1 MQVHEFQFTNRVR
14 MRASLEVRERR
25 RAENDARAARI
36 TTAAARVFARRG
48 VENATMEMIAREASV
63 AVGTIYLHFASRD
76 EVYLNLC
83 AERGMQLGAGYRE
96 VLARGLT
103 PLDEIRTLARVY
115 IDYLYESADPILLS
129 EPTPYYEIRK
139 RLRRSSEIR
148 AFDRGARIRR
158 EVFRLF
164 ESSVRRA
171 FDRRLLADS
180 LGATGVTIA
189 IWSILNGAFMVTRD
203 REYLVHTI
211 GFEPEG
217 FVAKALDSY
226 LQGLAAAA
234 RTGARQSKTGR
245 RGQRILRMP
254 GEGTGL

>member
-1 MQVHEFQFTNRVR
+1 MNLNSRNTARL
-14 MRASLEVRERR
+14 RASLKVRERR

-36 TTAAARVFARRG
+36 MTAAARVFARRG
-48 VENATMEMIAREASV
+48 VENATMEMIAREANV

-83 AERGMQLGAGYRE
+83 ADRGTQLGAGYRE
-96 VLARGLT
+96 VIARGLK
-103 PLDEIRTLARVY
+103 PLDEIRALTQVY
-115 IDYLYESADPILLS
+115 IEYLHESADPILIS

-148 AFDRGARIRR
+148 AFDRGAKIRH
-158 EVFRLF
+158 EVFGLF
-164 ESSVRRA
+164 ESSVKRT
-171 FDRRLLADS
+171 FDAGLIADS
-180 LGATGVTIA
+180 LGPTGVTIA

-203 REYLVHTI
+203 REYLVHAI

-226 LQGLAAAA
+226 LQGLAAAVRA
-234 RTGARQSKTGR
+234 GARHSKPAQ
-245 RGQRILRMP
+245 QRNRALRMTKK
-254 GEGTGL
+254 GISL

>member
-1 MQVHEFQFTNRVR
+1 MKLSLRVR
-14 MRASLEVRERR
+14 EQRR
-25 RAENDARAARI
+25 VENDARATRI
-36 TTAAARVFARRG
+36 MTAAARVFARRG
-48 VENATMEMIAREASV
+48 VENATMEMIAREANV

-83 AERGMQLGAGYRE
+83 AERGTQLGAGYRE
-96 VLARGLT
+96 VIARGLK
-103 PLDEIRTLARVY
+103 PLEEIRALGQVY
-115 IDYLYESADPILLS
+115 IEYLRESADPILIS
-129 EPTPYYEIRK
+129 EPTPYHEIRK

-148 AFDRGARIRR
+148 AFDRGSKIRQ

-164 ESSVRRA
+164 EGSVKRA
-171 FDRRLLADS
+171 FDRGLLADS

-203 REYLVHTI
+203 REYLVDTI

-217 FVAKALDSY
+217 FVPKALDSY

-234 RTGARQSKTGR
+234 RAGTRQSKPARR
-245 RGQRILRMP
+245 RGRALGMP
-254 GEGTGL
+254 RKGTSL

>member
-1 MQVHEFQFTNRVR
+1 
-14 MRASLEVRERR
+14 MRTSLEVRQRR

-36 TTAAARVFARRG
+36 MTAAARVFARRG
-48 VENATMEMIAREASV
+48 VENATMEMIAREARV

-83 AERGMQLGAGYRE
+83 AERGTQLGVGYRA
-96 VLARGLT
+96 VIARGLK
-103 PLDEIRTLARVY
+103 PLEEIRTLAQVY
-115 IDYLYESADPILLS
+115 IEYLHESADPILIS
-129 EPTPYYEIRK
+129 EPIPYSEIRK

-148 AFDRGARIRR
+148 AFDRGSKIRR
-158 EVFRLF
+158 EVFGLF
-164 ESSVRRA
+164 ESSVKRA
-171 FDRRLLADS
+171 FDRGLVADS

-211 GFEPEG
+211 GFEPQG
-217 FVAKALDSY
+217 FVAKALESY

-234 RTGARQSKTGR
+234 CVGIRQSKPAQR
-245 RGQRILRMP
+245 RNRPNEMQGK
-254 GEGTGL
+254 GTGL

>member
-1 MQVHEFQFTNRVR
+1 
-14 MRASLEVRERR
+14 MRASLGVRERR

-36 TTAAARVFARRG
+36 MTAAARVFARRG
-48 VENATMEMIAREASV
+48 VENATMEMIAREARV

-83 AERGMQLGAGYRE
+83 AERGTQLGVGYRA
-96 VLARGLT
+96 VIARGLK
-103 PLDEIRTLARVY
+103 PLEEIRTLAQVY
-115 IDYLYESADPILLS
+115 IEYLHESADPILIS
-129 EPTPYYEIRK
+129 EPIPYSEIRK

-148 AFDRGARIRR
+148 AFDRGSKIRR
-158 EVFRLF
+158 EVFGLF
-164 ESSVRRA
+164 ESSVKRA
-171 FDRRLLADS
+171 FDRGLVADS

-211 GFEPEG
+211 GFEPQG
-217 FVAKALDSY
+217 FVAKALESY

-234 RTGARQSKTGR
+234 CVGIRQSKPAQR
-245 RGQRILRMP
+245 RNRPNEMQGK
-254 GEGTGL
+254 GTGL

>member
-1 MQVHEFQFTNRVR
+1 
-14 MRASLEVRERR
+14 MRTSLEVRQRR

-36 TTAAARVFARRG
+36 MTAAARVFARRG
-48 VENATMEMIAREASV
+48 VENATMEMIAREARV

-83 AERGMQLGAGYRE
+83 AERGTQLGAGYRA
-96 VLARGLT
+96 VIARGLK
-103 PLDEIRTLARVY
+103 PLDEIRTLAQVY
-115 IDYLYESADPILLS
+115 IEYLHESADPILIS
-129 EPTPYYEIRK
+129 EPIPYSEIRK

-148 AFDRGARIRR
+148 AFDRGSKIRR
-158 EVFRLF
+158 EVFGLF
-164 ESSVRRA
+164 ESSVKRA
-171 FDRRLLADS
+171 FDRGLVADS

-211 GFEPEG
+211 GFEPQG
-217 FVAKALDSY
+217 FVAKALESY

-234 RTGARQSKTGR
+234 CVGIRQSKPAQR
-245 RGQRILRMP
+245 RNRPNEMQGK
-254 GEGTGL
+254 GTGL